1 MQCLAIQFIYKTI
14 SFNRFIQYIFYF
26 DNKHIGRNTLAFEKL
41 GITHSDLNAN
51 INISHF
57 KPEILEAID
66 HLKGI
71 SHKCPDVDAIFDFIT
86 RGATSNITKEALADK
101 AKYNYK

>member
-1 MQCLAIQFIYKTI
+1 MSTSAKKDI
-14 SFNRFIQYIFYF
+14 SV
-26 DNKHIGRNTLAFEKL
+26 AFEKL

-57 KPEILEAID
+57 KPKILEAID

-71 SHKCPDVDAIFDFIT
+71 SHKLLDVDPIFKFIT
-86 RGATSNITKEALADK
+86 RRIASNITKKGLAEK